1 MLGLHAL
8 DFIVI
13 FIYFFIITFI
23 GWWSSRKIKKTGDF
37 FMGGRKFGKFLTA
50 MLSFGTGTH
59 ADQAV
64 GVMSKSYSV
73 GLSGIWY
80 EWMWLL
86 VNPFY
91 WIIAPIIRRLRVV
104 TAADYFAMRFDQS
117 VASLYAVLAV
127 IILMLNIGTMI
138 LGSSRIIEGLTG
150 GSITFFWGV
159 ITITVLFVFYGLAGG
174 IVAAA
179 LNDVIQ
185 GVLTVVFSFLML
197 PFALSKLGG
206 FSGFHEKVSAT
217 ATYDMFSLVAPE
229 GITVFWIFMI
239 VVNGLVNWAVQP
251 HAIPSSTA
259 NKTEMDARVGVTYGN
274 FIKRFCTIAWALTGV
289 AAIPLIPHL
298 SNPDTAF
305 GEMARLLLPVGFVGL
320 LIASLLATIQSTGVV
335 LMISGSSIFVRS
347 FYRIYIKK
355 VADDSHYLLASRVV
369 SFAIV
374 VGGIAFAFLLPGIIK
389 ALELFM
395 QIPALIG
402 IPFWLGIV
410 WRRANPA
417 TVWASFLAATIVFLM
432 CEFKMFGIDLSL
444 PWQMVAYLS
453 AGLFAGIFT
462 GLVTKP
468 QPKEYLDPFYER
480 LQTPVDKEEILA
492 SDNM

>member
-1 MLGLHAL
+1 
-8 DFIVI
+8 
-13 FIYFFIITFI
+13 
-23 GWWSSRKIKKTGDF
+23 
-37 FMGGRKFGKFLTA
+37 
-50 MLSFGTGTH
+50 
-59 ADQAV
+59 
-64 GVMSKSYSV
+64 
-73 GLSGIWY
+73 
-80 EWMWLL
+80 
-86 VNPFY
+86 
-91 WIIAPIIRRLRVV
+91 
-104 TAADYFAMRFDQS
+104 
-117 VASLYAVLAV
+117 
-127 IILMLNIGTMI
+127 
-138 LGSSRIIEGLTG
+138 
-150 GSITFFWGV
+150 
-159 ITITVLFVFYGLAGG
+159 
-174 IVAAA
+174 
-179 LNDVIQ
+179 
-185 GVLTVVFSFLML
+185 
-197 PFALSKLGG
+197 
-206 FSGFHEKVSAT
+206 
-217 ATYDMFSLVAPE
+217 
-229 GITVFWIFMI
+229 
-239 VVNGLVNWAVQP
+239 VNGLINWAVQP

-298 SNPDTAF
+298 SNPDNAF
-305 GEMARLLLPVGFVGL
+305 GEMARLLLPVGLVGL

-347 FYRIYIKK
+347 FYRVYFKK
-355 VADDSHYLLASRVV
+355 NADDAHYLLAGRVV
-369 SFAIV
+369 SFVIV
-374 VGGIAFAFLLPGIIK
+374 VGSIAFAFLLPGIIK

-417 TVWASFLAATIVFLM
+417 TVWASFLAATFVFLM

-453 AGLFAGIFT
+453 AGFFAGIFT

-468 QPKEYLDPFYER
+468 QPKEFLDPFYKR